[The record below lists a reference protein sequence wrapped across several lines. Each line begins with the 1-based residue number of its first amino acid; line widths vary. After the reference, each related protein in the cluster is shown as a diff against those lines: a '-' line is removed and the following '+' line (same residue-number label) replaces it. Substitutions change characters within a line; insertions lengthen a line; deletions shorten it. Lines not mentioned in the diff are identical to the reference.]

1 MVEFFTYA
9 KPLTQFFVIDAISY
23 QFIRFFVVA
32 KKNMKY
38 YCKRKKKTETF
49 DLLIVDIIGGSSSR
63 S

>member
-23 QFIRFFVVA
+23 QFIRFFLLL
-32 KKNMKY
+32 KKIWNIIANE
-38 YCKRKKKTETF
+38 KKTETF
-49 DLLIVDIIGGSSSR
+49 DLLIVDIIGGSSSH

>member
-23 QFIRFFVVA
+23 QFIRFFFVA
-32 KKNMKY
+32 EKNMKY
-38 YCKRKKKTETF
+38 YCKRKKTETF
-49 DLLIVDIIGGSSSR
+49 DLLIVDIIGGSSSH